1 MSFGLP
7 QVTFE
12 YIQSVFLK
20 HPEINQV
27 LIYGSRAKGNFRNG
41 SDIDLTLTGKDIT
54 QHLLLLIKL
63 ELDEL
68 NTPYLFDVSILDQ
81 LDSADLKLHIA
92 RVGQIFYE
100 KALEKEKKVVDLF

>member
-41 SDIDLTLTGKDIT
+41 SDIDLSLVGKDIT
-54 QHLLLLIKL
+54 EQSLLFIKFMFRKNKVSL
-63 ELDEL
+63 KPLDFL
-68 NTPYLFDVSILDQ
+68 S
-81 LDSADLKLHIA
+81 K
-92 RVGQIFYE
+92 
-100 KALEKEKKVVDLF
+100 